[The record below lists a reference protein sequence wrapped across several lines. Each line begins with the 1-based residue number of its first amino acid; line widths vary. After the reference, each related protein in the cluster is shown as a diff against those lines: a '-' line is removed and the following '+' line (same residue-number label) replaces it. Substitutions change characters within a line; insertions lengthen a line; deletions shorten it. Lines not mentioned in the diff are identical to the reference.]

1 VLVKSPGIFKGYFKA
16 EEATRE
22 VIDREGWFHTG
33 DAGFIDPRGHL
44 VIIDR
49 AKDVGAM
56 QDGTPFAPQFIENKL
71 KYSPFIREAVCFGN
85 ERPYV
90 VAMVA
95 IDMNTAGNW
104 AERRGLPY
112 TSYMDLAQKAEV
124 RRLLVEE
131 IAKANATLPEST
143 RIRRLLLLTKDLE
156 ADDAEMTRTRK
167 VRRRFVAEKYA
178 PVIEAFYG
186 GAGEVELST
195 SITYEDGRQAV
206 VRSRVHIE
214 DVEREPAHV

>member
-1 VLVKSPGIFKGYFKA
+1 
-16 EEATRE
+16 
-22 VIDREGWFHTG
+22 
-33 DAGFIDPRGHL
+33 
-44 VIIDR
+44 
-49 AKDVGAM
+49 M

-85 ERPYV
+85 ERPFV
-90 VAMVA
+90 VAMIA
-95 IDMNTAGNW
+95 IDMNTVGSW
-104 AERRGLPY
+104 AERQGLPY
-112 TSYMDLAQKAEV
+112 TNYMDLAQKAEV

-178 PVIEAFYG
+178 PVVEAFYG
-186 GAGEVELST
+186 GAAEVELST
-195 SITYEDGRQAV
+195 AITYEDGRQAA

-214 DVEREPAHV
+214 DVGRDLAHV